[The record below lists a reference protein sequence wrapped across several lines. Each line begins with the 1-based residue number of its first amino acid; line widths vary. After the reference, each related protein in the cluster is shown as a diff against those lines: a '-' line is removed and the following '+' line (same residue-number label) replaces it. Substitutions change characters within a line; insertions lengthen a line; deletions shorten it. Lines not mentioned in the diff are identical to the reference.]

1 MAKGKSNI
9 KQGNAAIKLFLHL
22 ICDQLLIKSAL
33 KFKQEGSALMWDD
46 IQFA

>member
-9 KQGNAAIKLFLHL
+9 KQGNAAKKLFLHL
-22 ICDQLLIKSAL
+22 ICDQLLMTSAL
-33 KFKQEGSALMWDD
+33 KFKQEGRSLMWDD